1 MNKSILNLRTMLNM
15 HFKYFLLVVVGA
27 VMLYPGG
34 ESAAQSK
41 YTKTT
46 GRLVKKDGVTAY
58 IVRDD
63 MSKALKL
70 TMLVAHKSTFSE
82 RVVKMVGHDVV
93 PLTFSV
99 SPAPSTAIYFDPF
112 KIKFI
117 QNGKAW
123 SADSLDPEK
132 DVIRLNENEPFGG
145 TMKNGDT
152 HQAVFLLPGW
162 FDINAPLYVRYDDQA
177 KHVPL
182 VSAET
187 E

>member
-1 MNKSILNLRTMLNM
+1 MNKSEINLKAWFAGN
-15 HFKYFLLVVVGA
+15 FKYFLSIGIVA
-27 VMLYPGG
+27 VLLLPV
-34 ESAAQSK
+34 SDAIAQSA
-41 YTKTT
+41 YTKSV

-70 TMLVAHKSTFSE
+70 TMLIAHKSTFSN

-99 SPAPSTAIYFDPF
+99 SPAPNMAIYFDPY

-117 QNGKAW
+117 QNGKSW
-123 SADSLDPEK
+123 SADSLEPEK
-132 DVIRLNENEPFGG
+132 DVIRLSENEPFGG
-145 TMKNGDT
+145 EMKNGDT

-162 FDINAPLYVRYDDQA
+162 FDINAPLYVRYDDENKQL
-177 KHVPL
+177 PL
-182 VSAET
+182 VSADSE
-187 E
+187 